1 MIDDDRE
8 WLEGGAEKSGE
19 RSRLVRPEIANS
31 WRRSRLSGVSPDRV
45 TIVPGEVCLDSRIA
59 RVAIPVLG
67 SMADIMV
74 GARTSLLL
82 SAPDGTMLWRWSED
96 NRLSALLDRRSAV
109 VGTRWNEDI
118 VGTNGLGTALET
130 IQPVMINGS
139 EHFSAALH
147 EFTCAGA
154 PIRHPVTRRV
164 AGVLSVT
171 SLVQDASPLMGPTL
185 LKLAREVEEQLYSDS
200 TLHERELLH
209 HFLTERRRGRNA
221 VVAVSED
228 VVIAS
233 PTGPRAAAKNG
244 INLLSV
250 GATAKGGFDALAL
263 HWDVMEQ
270 RAPEFGHTPDRGKWR
285 LCGPMHLAE
294 TKEQAIE
301 DVRFGLDAWCD
312 YTQDVLAAPH
322 FRAAGKT
329 FEERVAWVNETG
341 LGVIGT
347 PDEAVAQIE
356 RLEKQSGGFGSY
368 LLIHH
373 EWARPAAT
381 LRSYELFAN
390 NVKPRFQGSTSR
402 LEQARDYARSRWT
415 ELDKRQGD
423 AIAAATERHAK
434 ERAAG

>member
-1 MIDDDRE
+1 
-8 WLEGGAEKSGE
+8 
-19 RSRLVRPEIANS
+19 
-31 WRRSRLSGVSPDRV
+31 
-45 TIVPGEVCLDSRIA
+45 
-59 RVAIPVLG
+59 
-67 SMADIMV
+67 
-74 GARTSLLL
+74 
-82 SAPDGTMLWRWSED
+82 
-96 NRLSALLDRRSAV
+96 
-109 VGTRWNEDI
+109 
-118 VGTNGLGTALET
+118 
-130 IQPVMINGS
+130 MINGS

-434 ERAAG
+434 ERAAAG

>member
-1 MIDDDRE
+1 MRFE
-8 WLEGGAEKSGE
+8 
-19 RSRLVRPEIANS
+19 
-31 WRRSRLSGVSPDRV
+31 
-45 TIVPGEVCLDSRIA
+45 
-59 RVAIPVLG
+59 
-67 SMADIMV
+67 
-74 GARTSLLL
+74 
-82 SAPDGTMLWRWSED
+82 
-96 NRLSALLDRRSAV
+96 
-109 VGTRWNEDI
+109 
-118 VGTNGLGTALET
+118 TAKE
-130 IQPVMINGS
+130 
-139 EHFSAALH
+139 
-147 EFTCAGA
+147 
-154 PIRHPVTRRV
+154 
-164 AGVLSVT
+164 LSVT
-171 SLVQDASPLMGPTL
+171 LIFGTFMAPFHCPVGQDPTVAIERDLNVLKHMDMLGFEEAWIGEHHSCGHELIPDPMIFIAHAANHVPHMKLGTGVVSLPYHNPLWVADRALFLDRLLRGRFMLGLGPGALPTDATMIGISL
-185 LKLAREVEEQLYSDS
+185 EEQRTAFEDDVDVLMAILRGEKVTAKTSRYNLVDAQTQFAPYSD
-200 TLHERELLH
+200 
-209 HFLTERRRGRNA
+209 FDI
-221 VVAVSED
+221 VVAA
-228 VVIAS
+228 IAS

-390 NVKPRFQGSTSR
+390 YVKPKFQGSTSR

-434 ERAAG
+434 ERAAAG